1 MDKKENT
8 FNIGDKVTVRAEK
21 DIQGKRFIRGDVLE
35 ILNLD
40 EVNAK
45 LLSIKA
51 GIYVMNLDFIDK
63 IEEE

>member
-1 MDKKENT
+1 MDKNENT

-45 LLSIKA
+45 LLSSRMELYIL
-51 GIYVMNLDFIDK
+51 GIAYIDK
-63 IEEE
+63 VD

>member
-1 MDKKENT
+1 MDKNENT

-45 LLSIKA
+45 LLSSRMGLYIL
-51 GIYVMNLDFIDK
+51 GITYIDK
-63 IEEE
+63 VN